1 KQLFTMKHTSTVLAA
16 NINKGLITALTV
28 VLKKVFNKVILA
40 PEKDEIIDKIKNT
53 ENIDVIVLDISTAPL
68 MGDKKD
74 WIDII
79 KGINSLDRGI
89 QIITLTTFSDNALS
103 NMSIRAGAFDSIPK
117 PWSNDKLTI
126 SLGNALKYKRCL
138 DKINEI
144 EQEKELLAKE
154 ITELKQGTKKHKRI
168 KKLEDIE
175 LEAIENALERC
186 EGNITMAAQ
195 RLGVTRQTLY
205 NKGKKHNLFK

>member
-1 KQLFTMKHTSTVLAA
+1 MEYKSTVLAA

-103 NMSIRAGAFDSIPK
+103 NMSIRAGAFDFFPK
-117 PWSNDKLTI
+117 PWNNDKLII
-126 SLGNALKYKRCL
+126 SLKNAVKYKFSL
-138 DKINEI
+138 SQIKNLE
-144 EQEKELLAKE
+144 EEKEMVKKE
-154 ITELKQGTKKHKRI
+154 MEQMKQSSKKHKRI

-175 LEAIENALERC
+175 IEAIENALERC
-186 EGNITMAAQ
+186 DGNITLAAQ